1 MVLVTIIMNT
11 AVVLGA
17 LLVALLAAQFAVGL
31 RPLVSHVWA
40 RMNEPDMPPGA
51 PRRVIAIGVCGDC
64 GTAEII
70 DGACAQCAGRSWAHL
85 FSYAVAERARGG
97 AR

>member
-40 RMNEPDMPPGA
+40 RMNEPEWPAPA
-51 PRRVIAIGVCGDC
+51 PRRRITVAVCGNC
-64 GTAEII
+64 GTVEIVN
-70 DGACAQCAGRSWAHL
+70 GACAQCAGRSWAHL